1 MSLPRK
7 ISLAVLA
14 LSATAWAALLVML
27 GLWLVLDCPR
37 TTVRAEAR
45 CILSG
50 LASIAAGTVLFMI
63 VVADRLFPSVVRRMS
78 MWRVER
84 GTILLFLLSG
94 GLAGLLL
101 LFGGA

>member
-1 MSLPRK
+1 LSLPRK

-14 LSATAWAALLVML
+14 LSATAWATLLIML
-27 GLWLVLDCPR
+27 GLWMLLDCPR
-37 TTVRAEAR
+37 STPLGQAR
-45 CILSG
+45 CILAG
-50 LASIAAGTVLFMI
+50 VAAIAGGTVLFMI

-84 GTILLFLLSG
+84 GTILVFLLSG

>member
-1 MSLPRK
+1 LSVGRK
-7 ISLAVLA
+7 VSLAVLA

-37 TTVRAEAR
+37 PTAIDLAR
-45 CILSG
+45 SVSAG
-50 LASIAAGTVLFMI
+50 VAAIAGGTVLFMI
-63 VVADRLFPSVVRRMS
+63 VVADRLFPSVVRRMTV
-78 MWRVER
+78 WHIER
-84 GTILLFLLSG
+84 GTIVVFLLSG